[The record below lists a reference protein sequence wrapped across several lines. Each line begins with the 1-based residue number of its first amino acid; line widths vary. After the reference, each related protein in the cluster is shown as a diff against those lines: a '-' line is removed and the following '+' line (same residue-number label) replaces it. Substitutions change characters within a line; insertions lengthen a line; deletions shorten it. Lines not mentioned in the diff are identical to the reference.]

1 MRQLLAAFAVLML
14 CLSPTQAANY
24 NYYGALALSQSNGA
38 AGTSSKRVS
47 YENARDWALSYCG
60 EYADD
65 CMIAVYFVNTC
76 AAVARGTNGGYGTG
90 KSNSLNTAKTTAIA
104 SCRRYDTGCVVRASS
119 CSRP

>member
-1 MRQLLAAFAVLML
+1 MLRIIAAVTALII

-24 NYYGALALSQSNGA
+24 NYYGALAISQGNGA

-47 YENARDWALSYCG
+47 YENARDWALHYCG

-65 CMIAVYFVNTC
+65 CKIAVYFVNTC
-76 AAVARGTNGGYGTG
+76 AAVARGENGGYGTG
-90 KSNSLNTAKTTAIA
+90 KSNSLSTAKSVAMA
-104 SCRRYDTGCVVRASS
+104 SCRRYDTGCVQRASS